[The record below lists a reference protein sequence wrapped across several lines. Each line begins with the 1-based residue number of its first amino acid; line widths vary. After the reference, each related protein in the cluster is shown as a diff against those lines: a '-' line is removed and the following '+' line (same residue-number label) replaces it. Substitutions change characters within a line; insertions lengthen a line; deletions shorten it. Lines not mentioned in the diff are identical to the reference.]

1 MSAYDVT
8 GDGFTFSVYN
18 SDYGFGD
25 HGPIRYIGDVRYK
38 AKVPQ
43 RWQINIAFTLRF
55 DTRDAVAEEVYNIT
69 TKCKLSE
76 LDDVIQ
82 EHFNDT
88 LSKYTEDYYKSL
100 GIPMPD
106 VRPVIPFKNGSVTVW
121 VITPRRKK

>member
-1 MSAYDVT
+1 MSTYNVT
-8 GDGFTFSVYN
+8 GDGFSFSVYN
-18 SDYGFGD
+18 SDYGWGD
-25 HGPIRYIGDVRYK
+25 HGPIRYMGDVRYK

-43 RWQINIAFTLRF
+43 RWQINITATLCF
-55 DTRDAVAEEVYNIT
+55 AAEDINVEEVYNIS

-76 LDDVIQ
+76 LDSVIE

-100 GIPMPD
+100 GISLPAI
-106 VRPVIPFKNGSVTVW
+106 RPVIPFKNGRVTVW